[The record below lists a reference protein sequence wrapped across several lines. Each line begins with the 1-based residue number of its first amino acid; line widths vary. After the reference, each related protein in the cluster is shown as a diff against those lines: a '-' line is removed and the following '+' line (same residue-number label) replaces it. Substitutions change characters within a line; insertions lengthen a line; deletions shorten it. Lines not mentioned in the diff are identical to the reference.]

1 MSTRRMTLNE
11 VLALASKE
19 IEDGRHDEAKQIY
32 EQILASQ
39 PDNAEVLYM
48 VGMSNLQHGNVQGA
62 EPLLKKATTLDPN
75 KAKYFSGLGH
85 ALKAQGKQE
94 ECTDLF
100 RHAIGLDPG
109 DFNACSGLAYSLM
122 QGEPYGEVISRF
134 HAHLKPKTYVEI
146 GIETGR
152 TLANAKPPT
161 IAIGIDPKPVIKV
174 EFEAE
179 TKIYPVPSDDFFE
192 NYNLAEE
199 MEHPTVDFAFLDGL
213 HLFEQTLK
221 DFMNVENFS
230 TPNTVVVT
238 HDCLP
243 LNTFTAARERQSK
256 FWTGDPWKIIPC
268 LKQYRPDLNLSV
280 ISAPPT
286 GLGVIT
292 NLDSSSTVLH
302 DNWQAILDE
311 YVDMEYTVAEED
323 REPFFNIVKNDW
335 STILDRLQQ

>member
-1 MSTRRMTLNE
+1 MTLNE
-11 VLALASKE
+11 ALAIARKKT
-19 IEDGRHDEAKQIY
+19 EDGRHDEAEQIY
-32 EQILASQ
+32 EQILASR
-39 PDNAEVLYM
+39 PNNAEVLY
-48 VGMSNLQHGNVQGA
+48 VVSMSILQHGDAQGA
-62 EPLLKKATTLDPN
+62 ESLLRKATTLAPS

-85 ALKAQGKQE
+85 SLKAQGKQE
-94 ECTDLF
+94 ECTDVF
-100 RHAIGLDPG
+100 RHALDLDPA
-109 DFNACSGLAYSLM
+109 DFNACSGLAYTLM

-134 HAHLKPKTYVEI
+134 HAHLEPKTYVEI
-146 GIETGR
+146 GIKTGK

-161 IAIGIDPKPVIKV
+161 IAIGIDPKPIINV

-179 TKIYPVPSDDFFE
+179 TKIYPVPSDDFFD

-199 MEHPTVDFAFLDGL
+199 IGHPTVDFAFLDGL

-221 DFMNVENFS
+221 DFMNVEKFS
-230 TPNTVVVT
+230 TPSTVVVA

-243 LNTFTAARERQSK
+243 LNMFTAARERQSR
-256 FWTGDPWKIIPC
+256 FWSGDSWKIIPC

-286 GLGVIT
+286 GLGMIT

-323 REPFFNIVKNDW
+323 RESFFNIVKNDW
-335 STILDRLQQ
+335 PTILDRLQQ

>member
-1 MSTRRMTLNE
+1 MTLKQA
-11 VLALASKE
+11 LALAREK

-39 PDNAEVLYM
+39 PNNAEVLYV
-48 VGMSNLQHGNVQGA
+48 VGMSILQHGDVQGA
-62 EPLLKKATTLDPN
+62 ESLLRKATTLDPN
-75 KAKYFSGLGH
+75 KAKYFSELGH
-85 ALKAQGKQE
+85 ALKEQGKQE

-100 RHAIGLDPG
+100 RHAIDLDPG
-109 DFNACSGLAYSLM
+109 DFRACSGLAYSLM
-122 QGEPYGEVISRF
+122 PGEPFGEVISRF
-134 HAHLKPKTYVEI
+134 HAHLKPKTYIEI
-146 GIETGR
+146 GIETGI

-161 IAIGIDPKPVIKV
+161 IAIGIDPKPVINV
-174 EFEAE
+174 EFEAI
-179 TKIYPVPSDDFFE
+179 TKIYSVPSDNFFE

-199 MEHPTVDFAFLDGL
+199 MEHLTVDFSFLDGL

-221 DFMNVENFS
+221 DFMNVEKFS
-230 TPNTVVVT
+230 TPNTVVVI

-243 LNTFTAARERQSK
+243 LNTFTAARERQSR

-286 GLGVIT
+286 GLGMIT

-323 REPFFNIVKNDW
+323 RESFFNIVKNDW
-335 STILDRLQQ
+335 PTILDRLQQ